1 MFAIRSGRLCWV
13 EFSRIEDALTKPEL
27 AKLGSVQPMRQAKT
41 AIHRDIPV
49 ATAALKV

>member
-1 MFAIRSGRLCWV
+1 
-13 EFSRIEDALTKPEL
+13 
-27 AKLGSVQPMRQAKT
+27 VQPMRQAKT